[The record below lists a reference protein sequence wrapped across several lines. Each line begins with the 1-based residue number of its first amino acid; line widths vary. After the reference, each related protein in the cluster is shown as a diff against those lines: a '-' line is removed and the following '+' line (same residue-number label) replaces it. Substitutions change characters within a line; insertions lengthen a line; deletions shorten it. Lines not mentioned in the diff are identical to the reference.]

1 MAALAP
7 QRLTALVLAV
17 AALAVCAPAG
27 AMTTEEAYA
36 AIPHRRTTFEAT
48 ASKLPADKSA
58 SLQRLF
64 EYTDRGVVLRVQG
77 MAAQRNG
84 DAREVKRVLESYDAL
99 ITEVRGAPFAP
110 EVVPA
115 RDQVA
120 EALALQRRFLA
131 SRPAGL
137 TFVRNQLASTPEVSQ
152 ASGKLHGA
160 YGVLMRAFPGE
171 SQKHK
176 QSFYD
181 HLCALDFL

>member
-1 MAALAP
+1 MAARPA
-7 QRLTALVLAV
+7 QRLTALALLA
-17 AALAVCAPAG
+17 AALAVSAPAG

-36 AIPHRRTTFEAT
+36 AIPHRRTPFEAP

-58 SLQRLF
+58 SLERLF
-64 EYTDRGVVLRVQG
+64 AYTDRGVVLRVQG

-84 DAREVKRVLESYDAL
+84 DARELKRVLEGYDAL
-99 ITEVRGAPFAP
+99 VAEVRGAPLAP

-120 EALALQRRFLA
+120 EALVLQRKFLA
-131 SRPAGL
+131 SRPSGL

-152 ASGKLHGA
+152 ASGKLQGA
-160 YGVLMRAFPGE
+160 YGALMRAFPGE
-171 SQKHK
+171 SPKNK

-181 HLCALDFL
+181 YLCALDFL